1 MESRLARGVLP
12 PDNWLT
18 HPSSVS
24 AQWSCALPKSQW
36 RAGLNLAGA
45 ASPRRW
51 QPEGLREKRP
61 VAPSCFP
68 AFSALPDDAKS
79 VSRALHWVQRRSH
92 AQSMTGIPEPCCAS

>member
-1 MESRLARGVLP
+1 VVLRSAKVAMARWSQPRRSGLSP
-12 PDNWLT
+12 P
-18 HPSSVS
+18 
-24 AQWSCALPKSQW
+24 
-36 RAGLNLAGA
+36 
-45 ASPRRW
+45 RW

-68 AFSALPDDAKS
+68 AFSAVPDDAKS